1 MITKPDITTIPDY
14 FVYYTGL
21 VQQNNLVEALA
32 KNYGTNLELFA
43 SIPVEKENFA
53 YAPGKWTVKQVLSH
67 LIDTERV
74 FSYRALR
81 FSRRDSTDLPGYD
94 ENLFADNSNTENMM
108 LERLMEEYRCVRKST
123 LSLFEAMNDEMLDF
137 RGTANQ
143 MECSARSLGFM
154 IAGHEIHHCNVLKQ
168 RYL

>member
-1 MITKPDITTIPDY
+1 MIAKPDITTVPDY

-21 VQQNNLVEALA
+21 VRENDLIEALA
-32 KNYGTNLELFA
+32 KSREATLELFA

-53 YAPGKWTVKQVLSH
+53 YAPGKWTIKQVLSH

-81 FSRRDSTDLPGYD
+81 FSRRDETDLPGYD
-94 ENLFADNSNTENMM
+94 ENLFAANSNTEKVM

-123 LSLFEAMNDEMLDF
+123 LSLFEAMNEEMLDF
-137 RGTANQ
+137 RGTANKMQ
-143 MECSARSLGFM
+143 CSARSLGYM
-154 IAGHEIHHCNVLKQ
+154 IVGHEIHHCNVLKE